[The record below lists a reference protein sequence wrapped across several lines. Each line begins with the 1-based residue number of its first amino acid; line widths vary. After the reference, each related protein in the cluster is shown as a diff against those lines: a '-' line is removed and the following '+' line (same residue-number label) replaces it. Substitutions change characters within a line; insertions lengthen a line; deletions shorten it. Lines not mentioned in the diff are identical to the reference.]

1 MKKLKTNKY
10 MTIQY
15 SLSES
20 DLLEYQLYVAS
31 QSNQIKKNRLRSR
44 VVIPILYVMFSTLII
59 SQGKVELG
67 IGFLIAAILWFF
79 LYPLREK
86 KRYIRHYKSFIQE
99 NLKHRIGERIEL
111 VITHEQYNTKETA
124 ATSVINTSET
134 EVIVELKST
143 ILIRLKGGKAFIIPK
158 SEVEN
163 LISLTSTLTDLAAD
177 LNVTFERNPS
187 WEFK

>member
-1 MKKLKTNKY
+1 
-10 MTIQY
+10 MTIRY

-31 QSNQIKKNRLRSR
+31 KSEQIKKNRLRSR
-44 VVIPILYVMFSTLII
+44 LVIPILYVIFSTIII

-67 IGFLIAAILWFF
+67 IGFLIAAILWFI

-86 KRYIRHYKSFIQE
+86 RRYMRHYKAFIQE
-99 NLKHRIGERIEL
+99 NLKHRIGETIEL
-111 VITHEQYNTKETA
+111 EISPEQYKTKETA
-124 ATSVINTSET
+124 AASVINTSET
-134 EVIVELKST
+134 EIIVELKTT

-163 LISLTSTLTDLAAD
+163 LISLTNTLTDLALV
-177 LNVTFERNPS
+177 LNVSFERNPN
-187 WEFK
+187 WEFN